1 METMVATVLIVIIFM
16 MTSMVLNSL
25 FSNSLQQNNNI
36 TERLYQLQYQ
46 YQHKIFSVPYSEDFE
61 GWEVSVSQEANNGV
75 EYVLFKAINIQ
86 SKKTLV
92 NHIIHED

>member
-46 YQHKIFSVPYSEDFE
+46 YQHKVFIVPYSEDFE
-61 GWEVSVSQEANNGV
+61 GWEILVSQEVKEGV
-75 EYVLFKAINIQ
+75 EHVLFKAINIQ

-92 NHIIHED
+92 NHIVHED

>member
-25 FSNSLQQNNNI
+25 FSNSLQRNNNI
-36 TERLYQLQYQ
+36 AERLYQLQYQ
-46 YQHKIFSVPYSEDFE
+46 YKHKIFIVPYSEDFE
-61 GWEVSVSQEANNGV
+61 GWEISVSQEVNNGV
-75 EYVLFKAINIQ
+75 EHMLFKAINIQ